1 MSSFCSHFFSKQ
13 FQHICISL
21 DVNFN
26 ESLTNHVFEQ
36 LGPGLQDRYDCLFQG
51 AAAQGAN
58 PVYAKDIDVI
68 VPNVSIDTG
77 HIIRTDDVVIKTKF
91 KSEVSFET
99 AYSGVSTRKVI
110 MEERNVYCG
119 PYNVMVLCDQ

>member
-1 MSSFCSHFFSKQ
+1 M
-13 FQHICISL
+13 
-21 DVNFN
+21 
-26 ESLTNHVFEQ
+26 
-36 LGPGLQDRYDCLFQG
+36 FQG